1 MKLQLVQVKKQNQVH
16 LANLNDAKMLP
27 LQIHN
32 KLKPIQS
39 QVAEGILILLLS
51 NTECNLNCFSIYYE
65 IKIHIRYIFLI
76 ITV

>member
-51 NTECNLNCFSIYYE
+51 NTECSFVILPRVNP
-65 IKIHIRYIFLI
+65 
-76 ITV
+76 V

>member
-1 MKLQLVQVKKQNQVH
+1 MKLQLVQAKKQNQVH

-51 NTECNLNCFSIYYE
+51 NTECNIDCFSIFYE
-65 IKIHIRYIFLI
+65 Y
-76 ITV
+76 

>member
-32 KLKPIQS
+32 KPKPIQS
-39 QVAEGILILLLS
+39 HVAEGILILLLS
-51 NTECNLNCFSIYYE
+51 NTECN
-65 IKIHIRYIFLI
+65 
-76 ITV
+76 

>member
-51 NTECNLNCFSIYYE
+51 NTECNIDCFSIFYE
-65 IKIHIRYIFLI
+65 Y
-76 ITV
+76 

>member
-32 KLKPIQS
+32 KPKPIQS
-39 QVAEGILILLLS
+39 HVAEGILILLLS
-51 NTECNLNCFSIYYE
+51 NTECNIDCFSIFYE
-65 IKIHIRYIFLI
+65 Y
-76 ITV
+76 

>member
-1 MKLQLVQVKKQNQVH
+1 MKLQLVQAKKQNQVH

-32 KLKPIQS
+32 KPKPIQS
-39 QVAEGILILLLS
+39 HVAEGILILLLS